1 MSGPG
6 RRVVV
11 TGIGVISPIGCD
23 VDTVWS
29 NLVEGVSGVGPI
41 TRFDA
46 AGYPTRIAAEVRD
59 FDPADHMDRKTARNA
74 ARYAQFGLAAARQ
87 AVAHAGLDAAELD
100 PQRFGAIVS
109 TGV

>member
-11 TGIGVISPIGCD
+11 TGIGVVSPVGSD
-23 VDTVWS
+23 VDTVWAS
-29 NLVEGVSGVGPI
+29 LVEGASGVGPI

-46 AGYPTRIAAEVRD
+46 SGFPTRIAAEVRG

-87 AVAHAGLDAAELD
+87 ALAHAALDTAGID
-100 PQRFGAIVS
+100 P
-109 TGV
+109 